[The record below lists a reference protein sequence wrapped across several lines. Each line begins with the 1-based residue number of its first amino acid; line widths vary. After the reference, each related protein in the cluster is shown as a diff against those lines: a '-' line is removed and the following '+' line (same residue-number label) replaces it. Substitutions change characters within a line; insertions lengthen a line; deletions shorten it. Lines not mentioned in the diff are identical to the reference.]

1 MRPPASGGL
10 VYSTEQGRMCPAC
23 RQSITACACGAASV
37 PTPGRAGDAVA
48 RVSLDSKARGG
59 KMVTVVRGLRLDA
72 VALAELG
79 KRLRTQ
85 CATGGTVK
93 DATLELQGDHCER
106 VISLLEQ
113 SGWQVK
119 RAGG

>member
-1 MRPPASGGL
+1 
-10 VYSTEQGRMCPAC
+10 MCPAC
-23 RQSITACACGAASV
+23 RLAISACACAATSAS
-37 PTPGRAGDAVA
+37 TPGRAGDAVV
-48 RVSLDSKARGG
+48 RVSLDSKGRGG
-59 KMVTVVRGLRLDA
+59 KSVTVVRGLRLDA
-72 VALAELG
+72 VALADLG

-85 CATGGTVK
+85 CATGGTVR

-106 VISLLEQ
+106 VISLLKQ